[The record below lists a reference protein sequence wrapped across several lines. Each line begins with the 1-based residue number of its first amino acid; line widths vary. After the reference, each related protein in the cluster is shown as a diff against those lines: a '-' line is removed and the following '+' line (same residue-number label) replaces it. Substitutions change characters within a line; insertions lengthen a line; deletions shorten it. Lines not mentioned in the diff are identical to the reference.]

1 MKNLFKI
8 KEINEELIL
17 QKKIKMNLKMKQK
30 ILIKKLE
37 N

>member
-30 ILIKKLE
+30 ILKKKLK